1 MKSRRTTLDITKG
14 FTLIEVLV
22 AFSILSLTLAALF
35 SLLSAGTRSTRV
47 AGEYGDAMVH
57 AESMLAQLGV
67 TEVLRPGTTRGRF
80 DEDFM
85 WTLTVTKRPR
95 TEHPERREIKWDLL
109 DVTLRVS
116 WRSMGGERDV
126 ELSTVRLAAG
136 E

>member
-1 MKSRRTTLDITKG
+1 MKSERTVTGGSQG

-35 SLLSAGTRSTRV
+35 SLLSTSTRNTRI

-57 AESMLAQLGV
+57 AESMMAQLGV
-67 TEVLRPGTTRGRF
+67 TGPLRTGTTRGHF
-80 DEDFM
+80 DDDFM
-85 WTLTVTKRPR
+85 WTLQVTKRPR
-95 TEHPERREIKWDLL
+95 RERLERREINWDLL

-126 ELSTVRLAAG
+126 ELSTIRLAPG
-136 E
+136 K